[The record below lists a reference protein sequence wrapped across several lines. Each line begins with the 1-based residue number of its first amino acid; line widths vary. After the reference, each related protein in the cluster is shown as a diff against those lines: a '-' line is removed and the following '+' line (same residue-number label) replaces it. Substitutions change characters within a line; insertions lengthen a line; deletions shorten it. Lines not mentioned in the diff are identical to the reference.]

1 MRILVTETA
10 AREFGERVVAA
21 GGRGAE
27 LVVMAGDG
35 SLHAGGETLTWEEAD
50 VEVAWPTADL
60 FADGAPLRPFFGF
73 LIRHE
78 PLKWVQSP
86 AAGFD
91 NPVFATIV
99 RNGKRLTTSHATDIP
114 IAEYVIRAVLD
125 HYQRPEV
132 WQASSADKAWRR
144 HDFRE
149 VHGSTWM
156 VIGLGSIGTAVASR
170 AQAFG
175 AKVIGVRRS
184 PATGGEP
191 IDEMITPAAI
201 TGRLGEADVVVL
213 SAPST
218 PETAHLVDDEF
229 LAAMKPAS
237 LLVNIARGAL
247 VDEAALVAAL
257 DRATTIEHAVL
268 DVTEVEPLPA
278 DSPLWG
284 HAKVTIT
291 PHDAAGGTGRFA
303 RAADIFVENLRRYLE
318 GVPLRNEVTEAD
330 LP

>member
-1 MRILVTETA
+1 VRILLTETA
-10 AREFGERVVAA
+10 AGEFGERVLAA
-21 GGRGAE
+21 GGPGAE
-27 LVVMAGDG
+27 LAVMAGDG
-35 SLHAGGETLTWEEAD
+35 TLHVGGETVTWEEAD

-114 IAEYVIRAVLD
+114 IAEYVLRSVLD
-125 HYQRPEV
+125 HYQRPEE
-132 WQASSADKAWRR
+132 WAASARDRAWRR

-149 VHGSTWM
+149 VHGSTWI
-156 VIGLGSIGTAVASR
+156 VVGLGSIGTAVASR
-170 AQAFG
+170 ATAFG
-175 AKVIGVRRS
+175 AHVIGVRRS
-184 PATGGEP
+184 PATGDEP
-191 IDEMITPAAI
+191 VDEMITPAEI
-201 TGRLGEADVVVL
+201 PTRLGQADVVVL

-218 PETAHLVDDEF
+218 PETAHVVDQAF
-229 LAAMKPAS
+229 LANMKPAS

-247 VDEAALVAAL
+247 VDEAALVEAL
-257 DRATTIEHAVL
+257 DRGTTIEAAVL
-268 DVTEVEPLPA
+268 DVTEVEPLPE

-303 RAADIFVENLRRYLE
+303 RAADIFIENLGRYLE